1 MGRAPHAESRGP
13 ALPGPRRALPGPP
26 AVTSSQLCKRHGLR
40 GWSPLG
46 MRPGL
51 CTIRSAAPHGPALP
65 CPAAALESAPHRP
78 GPQKAAG
85 REGRPC
91 REGLHGVQAG
101 VSTCWG
107 LPASWVSLGRR
118 AGTETHLLE
127 SDDPENRV
135 DSKREGLLIL
145 KRCLHLMG
153 FSIGVTEK
161 LVFSKFPPILFHQIP
176 AVTQRRDSASA
187 AGTISL

>member
-1 MGRAPHAESRGP
+1 MGRAQHAESRGP
-13 ALPGPRRALPGPP
+13 ALPGPRPALPGPP
-26 AVTSSQLCKRHGLR
+26 AVTSSQLCKRDGLR

-46 MRPGL
+46 TRPGL
-51 CTIRSAAPHGPALP
+51 CRMRNADPTPQP
-65 CPAAALESAPHRP
+65 CPAAALESAPLRP

-91 REGLHGVQAG
+91 REVLMGVEAG

-118 AGTETHLLE
+118 AGTATHLLE
-127 SDDPENRV
+127 SDDLENRV
-135 DSKREGLLIL
+135 DSKRGGLLIL

-153 FSIGVTEK
+153 FSLRVTEK
-161 LVFSKFPPILFHQIP
+161 LVFSKFPPILFREIP
-176 AVTQRRDSASA
+176 AVTQRRDSAHQQ
-187 AGTISL
+187 TQ